1 MASYAENQRA
11 RFDYRLEEEFEAG
24 LELRGHEVKAI
35 RAGKMSLTG
44 ARVVVRGGEA
54 YLLGATIEPYQ
65 AGNLPLDAEPGRN
78 LRLLLARKEIDRLAG
93 AEKQAGLTI
102 VPLKV
107 YNKSGRL
114 KLALAVARGQ
124 KKYDKREVIKKRDT
138 DRQIRRTLKNF

>member
-1 MASYAENQRA
+1 MATYAENQRA

-24 LELRGHEVKAI
+24 LELRGYEVKAI
-35 RAGKMSLTG
+35 RAGKMALTG

-78 LRLLLARKEIDRLAG
+78 LRLLLAKKEIDRLTG
-93 AEKQAGLTI
+93 VEKQAGLTI

-114 KLALAVARGQ
+114 KLALAIARGQ

-138 DRQIRRTLKNF
+138 DRQIRRTLKRF